1 MIFAL
6 AWRNLWRQP
15 VRTALS
21 VFSIAFASALLVFAL
36 SFQLGVYDTMKA
48 NALRLFDGFAQIQP
62 AGYSDDPDI
71 RKTLADPAALTA
83 AAMDVPGVTAA
94 APRAM
99 SFVILANGERSF
111 GAAIVGVDPAREPAV
126 STLASTVHEGRYLRP
141 GDTDGIVLGDALA
154 RNLELVPGDSV
165 TLLGSAED
173 GSIAA
178 DVLTVTGVF
187 HTGISELDRQISQ
200 MPLSRFQETFVM
212 GDTANVIALTGDR
225 LADVNAALPALT
237 QRVGGNGVVVRDWG
251 ELQPALKQAIT
262 LDFSTALLW
271 YASMVVVVVF
281 IILNTLLM
289 SVFER
294 TREFGMLLA
303 VGMRS
308 DMIGQMLWLEL
319 ILFAL
324 IGNALGILIGGGAAL
339 WFQIHGI
346 TFSGME
352 GVFAQFGLPS
362 QLFPALSFTSAL
374 AGPAVIVVSIAIM
387 GYYPYRRV
395 RGLKPVA
402 AMAAA

>member
-62 AGYSDDPDI
+62 QGYSDDPDI
-71 RKTLADPAALTA
+71 RKTLADPQALAEAAVT
-83 AAMDVPGVTAA
+83 VPGVTAA

-111 GAAIVGVDPAREPAV
+111 GAAIVGVDPARETGV
-126 STLASTVHEGRYLRP
+126 STLATTVHEGRYLAP
-141 GDTDGIVLGDALA
+141 VDSDGIVLGDALA
-154 RNLELVPGDSV
+154 RNLELAPGDRV
-165 TLLGSAED
+165 TLLGSALD

-178 DVLTVTGVF
+178 DVLTVTGLF

-200 MPLSRFQETFVM
+200 MPLSRFQETFLM
-212 GDTANVIALTGDR
+212 GEAANVVTLSGQR
-225 LADVNAALPALT
+225 LADVDAALPALAA
-237 QRVGGNGVVVRDWG
+237 RVATDGVVVRDWG
-251 ELQPALKQAIT
+251 ELQPALEQAIT
-262 LDFSTALLW
+262 LDFTTALLW

-308 DMIGQMLWLEL
+308 DMIGRMLWLEL

-324 IGNALGILIGGGAAL
+324 IGNAIGILIGGAAAL
-339 WFQIHGI
+339 WFQVHGI

-352 GVFAQFGLPS
+352 GIFAQFGLPN

-374 AGPAVIVVSIAIM
+374 AGPAVIVVAIAVM
-387 GYYPYRRV
+387 GYYPYRRA
-395 RGLKPVA
+395 RALQPVA

>member
-71 RKTLADPAALTA
+71 RKTLADPQALTEAALS
-83 AAMDVPGVTAA
+83 VPGVTAA

-111 GAAIVGVDPAREPAV
+111 GAAIVGVDPAREPTV
-126 STLASTVHEGRYLRP
+126 STLASTVHEGRYLGP
-141 GDTDGIVLGDALA
+141 GDTDSIVLGDALA
-154 RNLELVPGDSV
+154 RNLELKPGDRV
-165 TLLGSAED
+165 TLLGSALD

-187 HTGISELDRQISQ
+187 HTGLSELDRQISQ
-200 MPLSRFQETFVM
+200 MPLRRFQETFVM

-225 LADVNAALPALT
+225 LADVNAALPSLT
-237 QRVGGNGVVVRDWG
+237 GRVGGNGVVVRDWG

-308 DMIGQMLWLEL
+308 DMIGRMLWLEL

-324 IGNALGILIGGGAAL
+324 IGNAVGILIGGGAAL
-339 WFQIHGI
+339 WFQINGI

-352 GVFAQFGLPS
+352 GIFAQFGLPS
-362 QLFPALSFTSAL
+362 QLFPALSFTSAF
-374 AGPAVIVVSIAIM
+374 AGPGVIVVAIAVM

-395 RGLKPVA
+395 RGLKPIA

>member
-48 NALRLFDGFAQIQP
+48 NALRLFDGFAQLQP
-62 AGYSDDPDI
+62 EGYADDPDI
-71 RKTLADPAALTA
+71 RKTLSDPFALASQA
-83 AAMDVPGVTAA
+83 AAVSGVEAA
-94 APRAM
+94 APRAT
-99 SFVILANGERSF
+99 SYVILANGERSF
-111 GAAIVGVDPAREPAV
+111 GAAIVGVDPEREPQV
-126 STLASTVHEGRYLRP
+126 STLASTVRDGRYFAP
-141 GDTDGIVLGDALA
+141 ADTDSIVLGDALA
-154 RNLELVPGDSV
+154 RNLQLSLGDHV
-165 TLLGSAED
+165 TLLGSGLD

-178 DVLTVTGVF
+178 DVLTLVGIF
-187 HTGISELDRQISQ
+187 HSGISEIDRQIAQ
-200 MPLSRFQETFVM
+200 MPLKRFQETFAM
-212 GDTANVIALTGDR
+212 GDTANVVVLSGKR
-225 LADVNAALPALT
+225 LADVDNALPALG
-237 QRVGGNGVVVRDWG
+237 RLASERGIAARDWG

-262 LDFSTALLW
+262 LDFTTALLW

-308 DMIGQMLWLEL
+308 DLIGRMLWLEL
-319 ILFAL
+319 VLYAL
-324 IGNALGILIGGGAAL
+324 IGNVVGILIGGAAAL
-339 WFQIHGI
+339 YFQFHGI
-346 TFSGME
+346 TFSGLE
-352 GVFAQFGLPS
+352 GIFAEFGLPS
-362 QLFPALSFTSAL
+362 QLFPALSFESVL
-374 AGPAVIVVSIAIM
+374 AGPVIIVLSIAVM

-395 RGLKPVA
+395 KGLEPVA
-402 AMAAA
+402 AMGAA